1 MNTQQILPVL
11 IMLHFYL
18 SIRFAFRASFKY
30 AEVYSF
36 YYTILVI
43 LLPFAGYFIAMRRL
57 KKEQDALDCTE
68 ENISTG
74 PVQ

>member
-11 IMLHFYL
+11 VILHFYL
-18 SIRFAFRASFKY
+18 SIRFAVRASFKY

-36 YYTILVI
+36 YYTILVV
-43 LLPFAGYFIAMRRL
+43 LLPFVGYFIAMRKLR
-57 KKEQDALDCTE
+57 KEQDALDYAE
-68 ENISTG
+68 ENISTS